1 MKNIIQYILLVTM
14 ISLSSCNDFLEESS
28 QDEVIPS
35 SIEDLDQLLAYE
47 GYPRS
52 AISLMPYLFLLDDDV
67 EQYMTTSTNTQNQT
81 EVFSYIY
88 LWGGRGSS
96 DNTTMFDDCKE
107 IMPKANRKIEL
118 DSYKAFYK
126 LIAGC
131 NVVLDLIDEVTGEEN
146 IKTRVKGEALVLRSF
161 YYFNLINLYAYPYNA
176 PNAPHGNSK
185 GIPLKLTSEIAP
197 TNIPC
202 SNVSVVYDRIIKDI
216 EEGITCLAKIEAK
229 GSKYR
234 IGTNAAHLLASRYY
248 LFMENWGKV
257 EEHTSA
263 LVDSYGGK
271 LPIFDMTTINYPTQL
286 NLFNSYTFP
295 FFFKVDNSEILFFY
309 ATSNENALMNSSWI
323 SEAFQASTTL
333 LSCFQSDDQRL
344 NGYLCPR
351 DGRRKSSKVGLIGST
366 FPFGSC
372 LRLSEVY
379 LNRAE
384 AYIQLAKTGKNEY
397 LTNAIDDLNKIRENR
412 IRNYATQSWTT
423 NMFNNNA
430 DTILEKCRE
439 ERRREFCIESMRWF
453 DLRRYGMKGFSHN
466 IDESTVPGDEYTIQL
481 ETESPRW
488 ILPIM
493 QEHKKNNPSL
503 N

>member
-176 PNAPHGNSK
+176 PNAPH
-185 GIPLKLTSEIAP
+185 
-197 TNIPC
+197 
-202 SNVSVVYDRIIKDI
+202 
-216 EEGITCLAKIEAK
+216 
-229 GSKYR
+229 
-234 IGTNAAHLLASRYY
+234 
-248 LFMENWGKV
+248 
-257 EEHTSA
+257 
-263 LVDSYGGK
+263 
-271 LPIFDMTTINYPTQL
+271 
-286 NLFNSYTFP
+286 
-295 FFFKVDNSEILFFY
+295 
-309 ATSNENALMNSSWI
+309 
-323 SEAFQASTTL
+323 
-333 LSCFQSDDQRL
+333 
-344 NGYLCPR
+344 
-351 DGRRKSSKVGLIGST
+351 
-366 FPFGSC
+366 
-372 LRLSEVY
+372 
-379 LNRAE
+379 
-384 AYIQLAKTGKNEY
+384 
-397 LTNAIDDLNKIRENR
+397 
-412 IRNYATQSWTT
+412 
-423 NMFNNNA
+423 
-430 DTILEKCRE
+430 
-439 ERRREFCIESMRWF
+439 
-453 DLRRYGMKGFSHN
+453 
-466 IDESTVPGDEYTIQL
+466 
-481 ETESPRW
+481 
-488 ILPIM
+488 
-493 QEHKKNNPSL
+493 
-503 N
+503 

>member
-234 IGTNAAHLLASRYY
+234 IGINAAHLLASRYY
-248 LFMENWGKV
+248 LFMENW
-257 EEHTSA
+257 
-263 LVDSYGGK
+263 
-271 LPIFDMTTINYPTQL
+271 
-286 NLFNSYTFP
+286 
-295 FFFKVDNSEILFFY
+295 
-309 ATSNENALMNSSWI
+309 
-323 SEAFQASTTL
+323 
-333 LSCFQSDDQRL
+333 
-344 NGYLCPR
+344 
-351 DGRRKSSKVGLIGST
+351 
-366 FPFGSC
+366 
-372 LRLSEVY
+372 
-379 LNRAE
+379 
-384 AYIQLAKTGKNEY
+384 
-397 LTNAIDDLNKIRENR
+397 
-412 IRNYATQSWTT
+412 
-423 NMFNNNA
+423 
-430 DTILEKCRE
+430 EK
-439 ERRREFCIESMRWF
+439 
-453 DLRRYGMKGFSHN
+453 
-466 IDESTVPGDEYTIQL
+466 
-481 ETESPRW
+481 
-488 ILPIM
+488 
-493 QEHKKNNPSL
+493 
-503 N
+503 

>member
-81 EVFSYIY
+81 EVLSYIY

-202 SNVSVVYDRIIKDI
+202 VKLDILLGGIKLSICVLI
-216 EEGITCLAKIEAK
+216 E
-229 GSKYR
+229 
-234 IGTNAAHLLASRYY
+234 
-248 LFMENWGKV
+248 
-257 EEHTSA
+257 
-263 LVDSYGGK
+263 VD
-271 LPIFDMTTINYPTQL
+271 
-286 NLFNSYTFP
+286 
-295 FFFKVDNSEILFFY
+295 
-309 ATSNENALMNSSWI
+309 
-323 SEAFQASTTL
+323 
-333 LSCFQSDDQRL
+333 LSFRL
-344 NGYLCPR
+344 I
-351 DGRRKSSKVGLIGST
+351 V
-366 FPFGSC
+366 
-372 LRLSEVY
+372 
-379 LNRAE
+379 
-384 AYIQLAKTGKNEY
+384 
-397 LTNAIDDLNKIRENR
+397 
-412 IRNYATQSWTT
+412 
-423 NMFNNNA
+423 M
-430 DTILEKCRE
+430 
-439 ERRREFCIESMRWF
+439 
-453 DLRRYGMKGFSHN
+453 LRRF
-466 IDESTVPGDEYTIQL
+466 
-481 ETESPRW
+481 
-488 ILPIM
+488 
-493 QEHKKNNPSL
+493 
-503 N
+503 